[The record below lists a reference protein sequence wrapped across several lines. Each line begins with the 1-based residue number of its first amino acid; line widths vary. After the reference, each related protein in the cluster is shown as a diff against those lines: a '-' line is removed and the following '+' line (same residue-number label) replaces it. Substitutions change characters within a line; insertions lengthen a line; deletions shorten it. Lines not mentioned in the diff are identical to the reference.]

1 MSARRIPYP
10 VLIALTLAALLAAAA
25 FSLSWGRYPIPLNAV
40 WQTLAGQNPD
50 ETYANIIFNLRLPRI
65 AAAVLVGAALS
76 LAGAVYQGIFRNP
89 LVSPDLLGVSSGACV
104 GAAAAVLAGG
114 GILMMQGAAFAGG
127 LSAVALTLALPRLIG
142 RDSAVVLVL
151 AGIVVS
157 GFMSATLG
165 LIKYLADPETELAE
179 IVYWQMGSLARAQ
192 TEQLIWL
199 APLMLLPAAV
209 LLLMRWRVNVLS
221 LGEREARLAGADTR
235 KERMLMIVCATLL
248 TASAVCLSGT
258 IGWLGLVV
266 PHLAR
271 MTAGDNNVRSLPLAL
286 LFGAL
291 FLLGADTLSRNL
303 YEQEIP
309 LGILTGFIGA
319 PFFAWVLVRQKPAD

>member
-104 GAAAAVLAGG
+104 GAAAVLAGG